1 LMAEARVRNLDS
13 YNHKMLQKKQDI
25 LPRIVILV
33 DELADLMMSAPDQT
47 EHSLIRLAQMARATG
62 IHMIVATQRPSTDI
76 VTGLIKA
83 NFPARIAF
91 AVASGVDSRVVLDAN
106 GAEDLLGKGD
116 MLFLDPSRSGL
127 QRIQGT
133 MISDSEIE
141 KIISHWQKITSGAEK
156 TESPWD
162 NLVPETIN
170 ETSDQLIEKAIGVVK
185 AAGKA
190 SASLIQR
197 RLRVGYPRAARLIIG
212 PSVGSGKDRELLI
225 EPDRDMTESE
235 MDDV

>member
-1 LMAEARVRNLDS
+1 
-13 YNHKMLQKKQDI
+13 MLQKKQDT

-83 NFPARIAF
+83 NFPARISF
-91 AVASGVDSRVVLDAN
+91 AVASSVDSRVILDAN

-116 MLFLDPSRSGL
+116 MLFMDPTKSGL
-127 QRIQGT
+127 QRIQGI
-133 MISDSEIE
+133 MISDTEVE
-141 KIISHWQKITSGAEK
+141 KIISHWQKMTNGAGDA
-156 TESPWD
+156 SAPWE
-162 NLVPETIN
+162 NLISEATL
-170 ETSDQLIEKAIGVVK
+170 EASDQLIDKAIGVVK

-190 SASLIQR
+190 SASLLQR
-197 RLRVGYPRAARLIIG
+197 RLRVGYPRAARLIDELEEMGIIG
-212 PSVGSGKDRELLI
+212 PSVGSGKDRELLV
-225 EPDRDMTESE
+225 
-235 MDDV
+235 DDDGQGNSVPEDY